1 MRVGDVITNNV
12 ALIDAFEKEGRM
24 GTMLFLVDESRWTNQ
39 RDELVRI
46 GQRTS
51 IYY

>member
-1 MRVGDVITNNV
+1 MSWNVITSV
-12 ALIDAFEKEGRM
+12 STLVDAYEREGRL
-24 GTMLFLVDESRWTNQ
+24 GTMLFLVSESRWVNQ

-46 GQRTS
+46 GAMTL